1 MKKTL
6 DVPSSLKEITLRQ
19 YQKFLKIQENNT
31 DPYFLQCKMIEIF
44 CNLDGKAV
52 RSMKLSSA
60 EQVANILNEMFA
72 EKPAFVKS
80 FYLNK
85 TEYAFIPDFNN
96 ISFGEY
102 IDLDTHISDWENM
115 HLAMNVLYRPV
126 KEKIGEKYLI
136 MDYDIDNKDSMLDMP
151 MSAVMGSIFFFLNLG
166 MDLSV
171 AMTNY
176 LEEGKTEALTAYLS
190 SQKNGD
196 GISHFTHSLKEM
208 LGDLKISLN

>member
-1 MKKTL
+1 MKQTL

-44 CNLDGKAV
+44 CNLDAKAV
-52 RSMKLSSA
+52 RMMKLSSA
-60 EQVANILNEMFA
+60 EQVANIINEIFA

-136 MDYDIDNKDSMLDMP
+136 MDYDIDNKDTMLDMP
-151 MSAVMGSIFFFLNLG
+151 MSAVMGSIFF
-166 MDLSV
+166 S
-171 AMTNY
+171 
-176 LEEGKTEALTAYLS
+176 
-190 SQKNGD
+190 
-196 GISHFTHSLKEM
+196 
-208 LGDLKISLN
+208 